1 MKAFYNKLSSDWNEN
16 FMLYAALSI
25 IASTCLGSM
34 AVMAIFTHGNTLFQ
48 MLQIF
53 LVVAVCNALLASIL
67 SVQKPKVV
75 LNLLIVSLGVCAL
88 LAALNF
94 LF

>member
-1 MKAFYNKLSSDWNEN
+1 MKALYNKMSRDWNEN

-25 IASTCLGSM
+25 IVSTCLGSM
-34 AVMAIFTHGNTLFQ
+34 AVMAIFTHGNALLQ

-53 LVVAVCNALLASIL
+53 VVVAVCNALVASII
-67 SVQKPKVV
+67 SVQKPKIV
-75 LNLLIVSLGVCAL
+75 LNLLIVSLVVCTI